1 MFCPGCGVENPEGTH
16 FCKNC
21 GQSLDTGDQAAFI
34 PPPSVEPPPVPDEQ
48 SSGDRETDTPA
59 GSGIGEGAG
68 TPPPVSGSRT
78 EPEDLQKVKEEWW
91 QSLLFCLLL
100 SLFCCWPV
108 GLILYWT
115 NPVASIRNKILFT
128 LVFVILAVLILVAV
142 FLFVYLSAQGK
153 THFGGPEP
161 IRFSV

>member
-1 MFCPGCGVENPEGTH
+1 MFCPGCGVENPEGTR

-34 PPPSVEPPPVPDEQ
+34 PPPPVPDEPA
-48 SSGDRETDTPA
+48 SGDREPDTPA
-59 GSGIGEGAG
+59 GSGAREGVG
-68 TPPPVSGSRT
+68 TPPSVSGSRT
-78 EPEDLQKVKEEWW
+78 EPVDSPTVKEEWW
-91 QSLLFCLLL
+91 QSLLFCLLF

-128 LVFVILAVLILVAV
+128 LVFVILTILILVAV
-142 FLFVYLSAQGK
+142 FLFVYLSAQGES
-153 THFGGPEP
+153 HFGGPQP
-161 IRFSV
+161 IRLSV